1 MKFCSNLTQSHSIL
15 ISPGTRSIKGIG
27 KDNLPIFALGIG
39 DIRVRTRVDGVWHDG
54 IIQDALF
61 APNLGGSLFSLS
73 AATERGIKAIFEDS
87 HVTLIKNIKIIAT
100 ASRVSQKLYLMDMK
114 SIAPGDTHEDRA
126 LVAKQ
131 ASLQVWHERLGHV
144 SHNTIKKMCKAEMA
158 DGLLIDKN
166 VIFPELCEGCI
177 MGKQHRLAFQT
188 DRRNRARKIGGL
200 IHTDVCG
207 PMNIASL
214 AGSYYFVT
222 FRDDFTGYG
231 VVNFMK

>member
-1 MKFCSNLTQSHSIL
+1 MTHLNPFHLEH
-15 ISPGTRSIKGIG
+15 
-27 KDNLPIFALGIG
+27 D

-144 SHNTIKKMCKAEMA
+144 SHNTIKKMFKAEMA
-158 DGLLIDKN
+158 DGLFIDKN
-166 VIFPELCEGCI
+166 VLFLELCEGCI
-177 MGKQHRLAFQT
+177 MGKQHRLAFSRHEST
-188 DRRNRARKIGGL
+188 
-200 IHTDVCG
+200 
-207 PMNIASL
+207 
-214 AGSYYFVT
+214 
-222 FRDDFTGYG
+222 
-231 VVNFMK
+231 